1 MLTLNAP
8 DYPAKLQ
15 HIADPP
21 LQIFI
26 EGTHVNE
33 LLCRPAITIVGS
45 RRVSAY
51 GKIVTATFAEGLA
64 RAGALIIS
72 GLAIGVDSI
81 AHQAALDAGGL
92 TLAVLPAGLDRV
104 YPPSHRTLAGRIVAQ
119 GGALLTEYKANTT
132 PYPSNFIARN
142 RIASALSDAVLIT
155 EAAERSGTLST
166 ARFALE
172 QGKDVMAVPGNIN
185 SPTSVGTNN
194 LIKAGAMPVTCLE
207 DVLSVLGLQGGA
219 APQAPVSSDP
229 HEQAILTLI
238 YAGTTDG
245 GALLATSKLPVTLF
259 NQTLTM
265 LEINGRIRPLGN
277 NHWAV
282 IG

>member
-1 MLTLNAP
+1 MLTLSAP

-15 HIADPP
+15 RIADPP
-21 LQIFI
+21 TQIFV
-26 EGTHVNE
+26 EGYDVNE
-33 LLCRPAITIVGS
+33 LLMKPAITIVGS

-51 GKIVTATFAEGLA
+51 GKMVTADFARELA
-64 RAGALIIS
+64 LAGVLIIS

-81 AHQAALDAGGL
+81 AHQAALDSGGL
-92 TLAVLPAGLDRV
+92 TLAVLPAGLERI
-104 YPPSHRTLAGRIVAQ
+104 YPASHRGLAQRIVAQ
-119 GGALLTEYKANTT
+119 GGALVTEYKANTV

-142 RIASALSDAVLIT
+142 RIASALSDVVLIT

-172 QGKDVMAVPGNIN
+172 QGKEVMAVPGNIN

-194 LIKAGAMPVTCLE
+194 LIKAGAAPVTCVA
-207 DVLSVLGLQGGA
+207 DVFMALGLQ
-219 APQAPVSSDP
+219 PQATHAPVSADP
-229 HEQAILTLI
+229 QEQTILTLI
-238 YAGTTDG
+238 HTGTTDG
-245 GALLATSKLPVTLF
+245 AVLLTASKLPVNVF

-265 LEINGRIRPLGN
+265 LEINGRVRPLGN

-282 IG
+282 TG